1 MLDIYWDAY
10 GLQSVYAGIG
20 RYAWHIARNLEERG
34 HPPHILPSVPVADP
48 FAKWLTAEPAKAGR
62 GRNLKPLALLRSKAL
77 LEQATRRGQ
86 KAIVH
91 GLSNY
96 NIPKHASHIRSVL
109 TLHDLIPLLDS
120 SASSKTLRYFLQWQL
135 PRSFQRTDL
144 ILCSS
149 RWSQKTLEDLYPA
162 CRQRTALLMPGRPE
176 FKKVRKG
183 EAFKHGKCLLT
194 ISRSEPYKRLTLIPE
209 ILRRL
214 PQEISWS
221 VVCDAEGYAQLAPAA
236 AKDSRLQLATSL
248 PDHDLEK
255 LWQTTDLY
263 VHPSLMEGYGLPIAE
278 ALSFGIPSLVT
289 SGSGVDEVLGEAG
302 ERLLAEASASEWA
315 STLEK
320 MLREDWNA
328 RCIKQ
333 YESLPTWD
341 DVGKQVLIFYDT
353 VK

>member
-1 MLDIYWDAY
+1 MLDIFWDAY
-10 GLQSVYAGIG
+10 GLQSVYSGIG
-20 RYAWHIARNLEERG
+20 RYGWQIAKSLEKLG

-48 FAKWLTAEPAKAGR
+48 FAKWLTAEPAKSGR
-62 GRNLKPLALLRSKAL
+62 GRNLKPFALLRSEAL
-77 LEQATRRGQ
+77 LKEATRGK

-96 NIPKHASHIRSVL
+96 NIPKHASGVRSVL

-120 SASSKTLRYFLQWQL
+120 SASSKALRFFLQWQL
-135 PRSFQRTDL
+135 PRSLQRADL

-149 RWSQKTLEDLYPA
+149 RWSEKTLEDLYPV
-162 CRQRTALLMPGRPE
+162 CRQKTALLMPGRPE
-176 FKKVRKG
+176 LRAVQKRGNSPKEKR
-183 EAFKHGKCLLT
+183 LLT

-209 ILRRL
+209 ILKHL
-214 PQEISWS
+214 PSDFSWS
-221 VVCDAEGYAQLAPAA
+221 VVCDAVGLVQLAPTAA
-236 AKDSRLQLATSL
+236 NDPRLKLATSL
-248 PDHDLEK
+248 PDPDLEK
-255 LWQTTDLY
+255 LWRSTDLY

-289 SGSGVDEVLGEAG
+289 SGSAVEEVLGEAG
-302 ERLLAEASASEWA
+302 EKLLPEATASEWA
-315 STLEK
+315 SRLEK
-320 MLREDWNA
+320 MLNEDWNT
-328 RCIKQ
+328 RCLKQ